1 MVAGVVF
8 KDAFVE
14 INDGTTSTDISLYC
28 RSLRLNIGRREV
40 EDTAAGDDA
49 ETFVPGLRAD
59 SANITL
65 KTGYGAASP
74 EEVISTII
82 LGAIDCAMA
91 LRPSSDAI
99 GVGNPQFTSTN
110 GYFTGTDYSPLGANR
125 VGDLVESQ
133 VVYRPASGSVFART
147 TA

>member
-14 INDGTTSTDISLYC
+14 INDGTTSTDISLFC
-28 RSLRLNIGRREV
+28 RSLRLNLGRREV

-59 SANITL
+59 AANITI
-65 KTGYGAASP
+65 KTGYGAGSP

-82 LGAIDCAMA
+82 ENGTQISMA
-91 LRPSSDAI
+91 LRPSSDP
-99 GVGNPQFTSTN
+99 VSVDNPQFTASA
-110 GYFTGTDYSPLGANR
+110 GFLTGTDYSPLGANR

-133 VVYRPASGSVFART
+133 IVFRPASGATFVRT